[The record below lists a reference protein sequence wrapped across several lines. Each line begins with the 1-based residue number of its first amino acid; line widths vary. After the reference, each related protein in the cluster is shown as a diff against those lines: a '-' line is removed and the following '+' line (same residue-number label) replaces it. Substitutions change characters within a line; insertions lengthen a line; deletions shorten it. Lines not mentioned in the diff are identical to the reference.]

1 MMKKKLIIYGS
12 GNFAE
17 YIRYAF
23 DHDSDYDVEAFCLE
37 ASYLLK
43 LTDRSQN
50 DLEIL
55 NFNTLR
61 DTHSPSNYDL
71 FIAIGNDL
79 LRERI
84 FNEAE
89 SMGFKLA
96 NYISSK
102 AIVWENIQV
111 GKNVFISEDT
121 AIQPFVEIGDNTI
134 MIGPRI
140 GHHSKIGSHVLLSL
154 SFIGANSNIGDNSF
168 LGLNSAI
175 KPNTIIGKR
184 NIIGMGCNIT
194 RNTEENEVYSS
205 ASANKRNLSYQD
217 LNGKYL

>member
-1 MMKKKLIIYGS
+1 MQKNLIIYGR

-23 DHDSDYDVEAFCLE
+23 DQDSDYEVKAFCLE
-37 ASYLLK
+37 GSYLENVK
-43 LTDRSQN
+43 DGTQN
-50 DLEIL
+50 GLDIL
-55 NFNTLR
+55 NFNTLEES
-61 DTHSPSNYDL
+61 HPPSHYDL

-84 FNEAE
+84 FKEAKLK
-89 SMGFKLA
+89 GYRLA
-96 NYISSK
+96 NFISSQ
-102 AIVWENIQV
+102 ATVWENIKL
-111 GKNVFISEDT
+111 GTNVFISEDT
-121 AIQPFVEIGDNTI
+121 AIQPFVTIGDNTI

-140 GHHSKIGSHVLLSL
+140 GHHSKIGDHVLLSL
-154 SFIGANSNIGDNSF
+154 SFIGANSKIGNNSF

-175 KPNTIIGKR
+175 KPNTIIEKR

-194 RNTEENEVYSS
+194 KNTKENEVYSS
-205 ASANKRNLSYQD
+205 TTAKKRNLSYQD

>member
-1 MMKKKLIIYGS
+1 MPKNLIIYGI

-23 DHDSDYDVEAFCLE
+23 DQDSAYTVKAFCLE
-37 ASYLLK
+37 ASYLPPITK
-43 LTDRSQN
+43 RTQN
-50 DLEIL
+50 GLEIL

-61 DTHSPSNYDL
+61 NTYSPSRFEL
-71 FIAIGNDL
+71 FIAIGNDAI
-79 LRERI
+79 RERI
-84 FNEAE
+84 FNEAN

-96 NYISSK
+96 NYLSSK
-102 AIVWENIQV
+102 ATVWENIQF

-121 AIQPFVEIGDNTI
+121 GIQPFVEIGDNTI
-134 MIGPRI
+134 IIGSKI

-154 SFIGANSNIGDNSF
+154 SHIGANSIIGNNSF
-168 LGLNSAI
+168 LGLNSVI
-175 KPNTIIGKR
+175 KPNTIIEKN

-194 RNTEENEVYSS
+194 KNTRVNEVYSS
-205 ASANKRNLSYQD
+205 ASSKKRNLNYQD

>member
-1 MMKKKLIIYGS
+1 MSKNLIIYGN

-23 DHDSDYDVEAFCLE
+23 EQDSDYTVKAFCLE
-37 ASYLLK
+37 ASYL
-43 LTDRSQN
+43 SQLAERTQN
-50 DLEIL
+50 GLEIL
-55 NFNTLR
+55 DFNTLK
-61 DTHSPSNYDL
+61 DTHSPSDYDL
-71 FIAIGNDL
+71 FIAIGNDAI
-79 LRERI
+79 RERI
-84 FNEAE
+84 FNETK

-102 AIVWENIQV
+102 ACVWHNLRL
-111 GKNVFISEDT
+111 GTNVFISEDT

-140 GHHSKIGSHVLLSL
+140 GHHCKIGSHILLSL
-154 SFIGANSNIGDNSF
+154 SFIGANSSIGDNSF

-175 KPNTIIGKR
+175 KPNTVIEKR
-184 NIIGMGCNIT
+184 NIIGMGCNISKHT
-194 RNTEENEVYSS
+194 RENEVYSS
-205 ASANKRNLSYQD
+205 ASAKKRNLTYQD